1 MKRNIMKL
9 ISSFLILY
17 FSLWIILRRM
27 KRLVIPSGEEI
38 GVRSIII
45 VKLIK
50 TV

>member
-9 ISSFLILY
+9 ISPFPILY
-17 FSLWIILRRM
+17 SSLLIILRRI
-27 KRLVIPSGEEI
+27 KRPVTQSGEEI

-50 TV
+50 TD